1 MIAATAIASILT
13 FLAAFSLFG
22 VRRAAGQTLATTRHA
37 LAELSNRR
45 LDDDTL
51 ERTAREASIRLF
63 TGSVSLGIRG
73 AAALLLASLPIGLAQ
88 YAGIASGSDI
98 VAFLSAWPALG
109 FMAALLAAA
118 YLLERS
124 GWRST

>member
-1 MIAATAIASILT
+1 
-13 FLAAFSLFG
+13 
-22 VRRAAGQTLATTRHA
+22 
-37 LAELSNRR
+37 
-45 LDDDTL
+45 
-51 ERTAREASIRLF
+51 
-63 TGSVSLGIRG
+63 VSLGIRG